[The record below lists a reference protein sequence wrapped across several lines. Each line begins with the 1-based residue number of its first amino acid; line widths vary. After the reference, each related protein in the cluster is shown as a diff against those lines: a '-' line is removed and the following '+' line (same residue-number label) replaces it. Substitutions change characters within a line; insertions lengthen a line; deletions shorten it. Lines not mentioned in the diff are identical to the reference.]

1 MRKEMKLLILLFVI
15 QNIDKIVALI
25 NCALEPSA
33 PDAIL
38 RKKLL
43 CGQYDSSERPV
54 KKFTDPVVVS
64 MHMVLQNFD
73 IEDDRQK
80 LFINVWI
87 RLSWQDQFL
96 VWDPREHTGIK
107 DLMVDSKDIW
117 LPDMMPYSA
126 YYSNNLDA
134 TCTSPKCSVL
144 FNGEVRCIPAC
155 DYHSLCYTDFT
166 NWPFDRMN
174 CTIRFGMWAEYANEV
189 DFTADGMS
197 FISNQTN
204 SHNQWIITAT
214 NVSKHTD
221 PSDINGTTIYPSVV
235 YNFILERHS
244 GIHCAIIL
252 TPAFVM
258 ISLNLVSLWINCC
271 FVERLIMLSVS
282 VFIHFLFIV
291 NMYWQVPYSGS
302 TVPVFMIFFRDS
314 LIITASLL
322 ISTVFIKHLYLSAKP
337 IPAVLGSTVTV
348 LTGNSLGKWFF
359 NLETTA
365 DPENETMEENRPNE
379 ESPNETTRDTAI
391 LVGEQLPDSEEK
403 PSKLD
408 DKTRVFA
415 KVLDRL
421 LFIVGFVSYT
431 LMIITLIPRN

>member
-1 MRKEMKLLILLFVI
+1 MKLLIVLFVI

-244 GIHCAIIL
+244 GVHCAIIL

-365 DPENETMEENRPNE
+365 DPEDETMEENRPNE

-391 LVGEQLPDSEEK
+391 LVGEQPTESVEK

>member
-1 MRKEMKLLILLFVI
+1 
-15 QNIDKIVALI
+15 
-25 NCALEPSA
+25 
-33 PDAIL
+33 
-38 RKKLL
+38 
-43 CGQYDSSERPV
+43 
-54 KKFTDPVVVS
+54 
-64 MHMVLQNFD
+64 
-73 IEDDRQK
+73 
-80 LFINVWI
+80 
-87 RLSWQDQFL
+87 
-96 VWDPREHTGIK
+96 
-107 DLMVDSKDIW
+107 
-117 LPDMMPYSA
+117 
-126 YYSNNLDA
+126 
-134 TCTSPKCSVL
+134 
-144 FNGEVRCIPAC
+144 
-155 DYHSLCYTDFT
+155 
-166 NWPFDRMN
+166 
-174 CTIRFGMWAEYANEV
+174 
-189 DFTADGMS
+189 
-197 FISNQTN
+197 
-204 SHNQWIITAT
+204 
-214 NVSKHTD
+214 
-221 PSDINGTTIYPSVV
+221 
-235 YNFILERHS
+235 
-244 GIHCAIIL
+244 
-252 TPAFVM
+252 M

-302 TVPVFMIFFRDS
+302 TVPVFSTYNTFLITNRFCFRKFQILIIQIHVSVIFFRDS

-359 NLETTA
+359 NLEPTA
-365 DPENETMEENRPNE
+365 DPEDETMEENRPNE

-391 LVGEQLPDSEEK
+391 LVGEQPPESVEK